1 MQNQPLLVEKLDAV
15 SLAKAKNPDAIEALA
30 RTLELSEEEVEA
42 RLDQIIQ
49 EYGYED
55 VQQATEVL
63 AHEIPSAE
71 GLSRS
76 EARHLLVD
84 EMNFL
89 VQVANRKRL
98 RLGLPMSAPLRYR
111 AVERAVFMARQRTGY
126 DEILEAAGYRSSN
139 KVAA

>member
-42 RLDQIIQ
+42 RLDQIIR

-55 VQQATEVL
+55 VQQATEAL

-71 GLSRS
+71 GLTRS

-89 VQVANRKRL
+89 VQIANRKRL

-126 DEILEAAGYRSSN
+126 DGILAAAGYRR
-139 KVAA
+139 VY